1 MVKTQ
6 YYNYSFHSKGIRLS
20 ALVVY
25 NMRFYYIKMPDFL
38 HMSEKSSTFAVA
50 KVY

>member
-6 YYNYSFHSKGIRLS
+6 YYNYSFHSKGIHLS

-25 NMRFYYIKMPDFL
+25 YLRHSCIKL
-38 HMSEKSSTFAVA
+38 IILRGNSTYTLTGQEVN
-50 KVY
+50 